1 MTDLIDAKKELRVI
15 AVTKRAEAARRSPG
29 AADLVVANFRRNVRN
44 LPCGPASGF
53 VPIRSEIDPMPLLA
67 WLHKSGRQT
76 ALPTVGKRDAPL
88 VFRLW
93 APGDEMYL
101 GPYGIKE
108 PKYSAVQV
116 HPCLLLVPLLAFD
129 RRGLRLGYGG
139 GYYDRTLAA
148 LRAKNKILAVGI
160 AYSIQEVDA
169 MPVADHDQ
177 PLDWIV
183 TEREAIEIGT

>member
-1 MTDLIDAKKELRVI
+1 
-15 AVTKRAEAARRSPG
+15 
-29 AADLVVANFRRNVRN
+29 
-44 LPCGPASGF
+44 
-53 VPIRSEIDPMPLLA
+53 
-67 WLHKSGRQT
+67 
-76 ALPTVGKRDAPL
+76 
-88 VFRLW
+88 
-93 APGDEMYL
+93 MYL

>member
-1 MTDLIDAKKELRVI
+1 M
-15 AVTKRAEAARRSPG
+15 
-29 AADLVVANFRRNVRN
+29 VVANFRRNVRN